1 MKTETHQFL
10 RSRLPFHAFA
20 VKTPTK
26 PKRRLNPNRN
36 QAGAY
41 QLCRRGSERMA
52 AKRPSKFLSPAEME
66 KMFKEVFGPRL
77 ESLGFKSIGKS
88 RWVRETGLGFKH
100 LFYFH
105 PFRAGAD
112 YYPYGAISFDFAPR
126 IERGKVRLRPEP
138 KYARPHLVIAD
149 DFRHGATLGI
159 HRQ

>member
-1 MKTETHQFL
+1 MRLQRPPIFTISVAISRNWRKNSHKAET
-10 RSRLPFHAFA
+10 P
-20 VKTPTK
+20 VKSE
-26 PKRRLNPNRN
+26 RNRGWIVP
-36 QAGAY
+36 A
-41 QLCRRGSERMA
+41 CRRGSERMA
-52 AKRPSKFLSPAEME
+52 ARRPSKFFSPAEME

-77 ESLGFKSIGKS
+77 KSLGFQSIGKS

-149 DFRHGATLGI
+149 DF
-159 HRQ
+159 